1 MLNSR
6 EGNNMEIIK
15 NKKDIKR
22 IKTYIN
28 GLDENMEGGVPEGHI
43 VLVDGSSGTMKSSIS
58 FNTLYN
64 EAVKGN
70 TGCYMTL
77 EQSSHSI
84 IKHMVNLDFDISKIN
99 LVIISDISKIDT
111 ELKSAK
117 AKKGS
122 LIMVDLSSI
131 RKKVKDTKF
140 SSGSDWLNAIKNIAT
155 KIAKDAQCKLFVLDS
170 MSALYAL
177 SRFEQPRA
185 KIFFI
190 FEFLREIGLT
200 SYLISES
207 TSGKGKY
214 TEFGVEEYLA
224 DGILH
229 LELAERYRKVTR
241 DIQIVKMRATNCNLD
256 IFTLVYKNNKFS
268 ALEGGKTPVL

>member
-1 MLNSR
+1 
-6 EGNNMEIIK
+6 MELIK
-15 NKKDIKR
+15 SKKDIKR

-28 GLDENMEGGVPEGHI
+28 GLDENMEGGIPEGHI
-43 VLVDGSSGTMKSSIS
+43 VLINGSSGTMKSSIA

-64 EAVKGN
+64 EAIKGN
-70 TGCYMTL
+70 AGCYITL

-84 IKHMVNLDFDISKIN
+84 IKHMVNMDFDMSKIN
-99 LVIISDISKIDT
+99 IVIISDITKIDT

-117 AKKGS
+117 AKKRS

-131 RKKVKDTKF
+131 RKKVRDTKF
-140 SSGSDWLNAIKNIAT
+140 SSGSDWLNAIKNIAV
-155 KIAKDAQCKLFVLDS
+155 KISKDAQCKFFVLDS

-177 SRFEQPRA
+177 SKFEESRA
-185 KIFFI
+185 KIFSI
-190 FEFLREIGLT
+190 FEFLRELGLT

-207 TSGKGKY
+207 TSGKGKH

-241 DIQIVKMRATNCNLD
+241 EISIIKMRATNCNLD
-256 IFTLVYKNNKFS
+256 IFTLVYKNKKFS